1 MANLIDTGMRAIV
14 HRVLKRQGS
23 GLLKRFDFSTIRAVS
38 INKGLLERLLRDN
51 QDTEYGRKYHFSEI
65 KSIDDYR
72 KNVPMTTYADYE
84 GYINRMTED
93 GERNLL
99 SSYPVVYYASTSG
112 TSGSPKKIPV
122 TDRG

>member
-1 MANLIDTGMRAIV
+1 
-14 HRVLKRQGS
+14 
-23 GLLKRFDFSTIRAVS
+23 
-38 INKGLLERLLRDN
+38 
-51 QDTEYGRKYHFSEI
+51 
-65 KSIDDYR
+65 
-72 KNVPMTTYADYE
+72 MTTYADYE
-84 GYINRMTED
+84 EYINRMKED